1 MTKLS
6 TKQLN
11 ILKCIYDSV
20 AENGYPPTVREI
32 GAQVGLSS
40 TSTVHGHLARLE
52 KAGYI
57 QRDASKTRA
66 IELTQEALDNLGVE
80 PKQIPLLGRV
90 AAGAPILAIEDAI
103 DYFPVPPAV
112 NYDASELF
120 MLEID
125 GESMVNIGIMDG
137 DYITVR
143 RQTSA
148 NNGEVVIAMND
159 DDEATCKTF
168 FKKSD
173 HYVLRPENDYMDDI
187 VLDSV
192 KILGKVVSLFRR
204 F

>member
-103 DYFPVPPAV
+103 DYFPVPPAI